1 MLATLLRSCHN
12 VNMLKQMRD
21 KALRAALPLLATSM
35 VGRALIDKGIALLAA
50 RTELPIKGEYMPEKE
65 TWLITVGEP
74 GAPMQAVVHV
84 NNDTLTDIIE
94 ELVPD
99 LVDDRKIS
107 EEKIMSLLRRHLR
120 RSAQ

>member
-1 MLATLLRSCHN
+1 
-12 VNMLKQMRD
+12 MLKRIRD
-21 KALRAALPLLATSM
+21 KALRTALPLLATSA

-50 RTELPIKGEYMPEKE
+50 RTELPIQGEYMQEKE
-65 TWLITVGEP
+65 TWLITVGEQ
-74 GAPMQAVVHV
+74 GAPMQATVHV

-107 EEKIMSLLRRHLR
+107 EEKIMELLRRHLR
-120 RSAQ
+120 RSA